1 MTRRVLNIILA
12 AAGCV
17 AAVAI
22 WLSADA
28 AGARNRHY
36 ISCKAVETTILDSA
50 ERKFVSGK
58 DVEKFLEDYGPWLGQ
73 RIDEVDLA
81 RMEGILDSKG
91 AVRKSNAWTGY
102 DGVLHIEISQ
112 REPVIRF
119 QCGNYG
125 WYADESG
132 FLFPLQEKFTVRVP
146 IVDGKLPLS
155 LAPGFKGEPENEKE
169 REWLN
174 CMIALANEMGGF
186 WTERI
191 SQISVLPDGEL
202 LMIPRQGTEHFHFGQ
217 PTDRMAKLEKMKLYY
232 ECIAPA
238 LEKPYESVDLRY
250 SGQIVC
256 R

>member
-12 AAGCV
+12 AAGSV

-22 WLSADA
+22 WL
-28 AGARNRHY
+28 GARNRHY
-36 ISCKAVETTILDSA
+36 ISCKEVKTTILDSA
-50 ERKFVSGK
+50 QRRFVSGK
-58 DVEKFLEDYGPWLGQ
+58 DVELFLEDYGSWLGQ
-73 RIDEVDLA
+73 RIDEVDLG
-81 RMEGILDSKG
+81 RIESILDSKG

-102 DGVLHIEISQ
+102 DGVLHIELSQ

-119 QCGNYG
+119 QAGNLG
-125 WYADESG
+125 WYADNTG

-146 IVDGKLPLS
+146 IVDGAIPLS

-169 REWLN
+169 REWLLR
-174 CMIALANEMGGF
+174 MTALAREMGGF

-202 LMIPRQGTEHFHFGQ
+202 LMIPRQGTERFHFGQ
-217 PTDRMAKLEKMKLYY
+217 PTDQKEKLEKMKLYY

-238 LEKPYESVDLRY
+238 REKPYTSVDLRY
-250 SGQIVC
+250 RGQIVC